1 MKAIETHIIVDS
13 TPEKIWDILTNFEEY
28 GLWNPFMTKVEG
40 DAKLGAK
47 IKVQIR
53 TMRGKQRIYH
63 PIITKFE
70 INKELRWKGKSF
82 LPGIFDGERIFLIDK
97 TADNKVAFFHKE
109 LFSGLGVKL
118 VGNKL
123 DENLGEGFEKMNLAL
138 KKRAE
143 NS

>member
-63 PIITKFE
+63 PIITRFE

-82 LPGIFDGERIFLIDK
+82 LPGIFDGERIFLINK

>member
-1 MKAIETHIIVDS
+1 MKAIETHIIVDC
-13 TPEKIWDILTNFEEY
+13 TPEKIWDILTNFEKYES
-28 GLWNPFMTKVEG
+28 WNPFMTKVEG